1 MRNQSVC
8 VCMYVCR
15 CLTNLHLPPEDP
27 TSCHEETPNSRTQ
40 CCSEDFCNT
49 HQNYKGPIPG
59 ESCLPP
65 PPPAPPPRPHTRPSH
80 AHSCLIHRHICE
92 RNILTTSHMRP
103 RAPPFVR
110 QLNHAHVI
118 APHHLR
124 FLDRNL
130 WHTHIIHTSQ
140 THTCLPH
147 LHHTQTHTHLCHAAR
162 RRLSRCVSPPAH
174 CPLPCPM
181 HLQHVRLMHSFLG
194 IPHTHTHT
202 RVAHAHL
209 YLLLLCILTLCASTH
224 TSATTPLGLHA
235 PAQHSLCLL
244 TFRIIHIDLLKT
256 RRNAKQL

>member
-65 PPPAPPPRPHTRPSH
+65 PPPPAPPPRPHTRPSH

-92 RNILTTSHMRP
+92 RNILTTSHLRS

-130 WHTHIIHTSQ
+130 WHTRITHTSQ

-147 LHHTQTHTHLCHAAR
+147 LHHTHISVMLHAVDCPAASRPLLTAPCSAPCTCNMCVLCLR
-162 RRLSRCVSPPAH
+162 
-174 CPLPCPM
+174 
-181 HLQHVRLMHSFLG
+181 FLG
-194 IPHTHTHT
+194 FLIHTHTHT
-202 RVAHAHL
+202 RCTRTPVFVVVVYPHL
-209 YLLLLCILTLCASTH
+209 VCVYTH
-224 TSATTPLGLHA
+224 QRHHPPWPPRPCSALAVSADLSH
-235 PAQHSLCLL
+235 HS
-244 TFRIIHIDLLKT
+244 H
-256 RRNAKQL
+256 

>member
-65 PPPAPPPRPHTRPSH
+65 PPPPAPPRPHTRPSH
-80 AHSCLIHRHICE
+80 APSCLIHRHICE
-92 RNILTTSHMRP
+92 RNILTTSHLRS

-124 FLDRNL
+124 FLDRIL
-130 WHTHIIHTSQ
+130 WHTRI
-140 THTCLPH
+140 THTPVYH
-147 LHHTQTHTHLCHAAR
+147 ISITHTLTYISVMLHAVDCPAA
-162 RRLSRCVSPPAH
+162 SR
-174 CPLPCPM
+174 PLPTAPCSAPCTCNM
-181 HLQHVRLMHSFLG
+181 CVLCLRFLG
-194 IPHTHTHT
+194 FLIHTHTH
-202 RVAHAHL
+202 ALH
-209 YLLLLCILTLCASTH
+209 TH
-224 TSATTPLGLHA
+224 TCICCCCVSSPCLRLHTRLPPLGLHA

-256 RRNAKQL
+256 RRNAKATVKRK

>member
-65 PPPAPPPRPHTRPSH
+65 PPPPAPPRPHTRPSH
-80 AHSCLIHRHICE
+80 APSCLIHRHICE
-92 RNILTTSHMRP
+92 RNILTTSHLRP

-124 FLDRNL
+124 FLDRIL
-130 WHTHIIHTSQ
+130 WHTRI
-140 THTCLPH
+140 THTPVYH
-147 LHHTQTHTHLCHAAR
+147 ISITHTLTYISVMLHAVDCPAA
-162 RRLSRCVSPPAH
+162 SR
-174 CPLPCPM
+174 PLPTAPCSAPCTCNM
-181 HLQHVRLMHSFLG
+181 CVLCLRFLG
-194 IPHTHTHT
+194 FLIHTHTH
-202 RVAHAHL
+202 ALH
-209 YLLLLCILTLCASTH
+209 TH
-224 TSATTPLGLHA
+224 TCICCCCVSSPCLRLHTRLPPLGLHA

>member
-1 MRNQSVC
+1 
-8 VCMYVCR
+8 MYVCR

-65 PPPAPPPRPHTRPSH
+65 PPPPAPPPRPHTRPSH
-80 AHSCLIHRHICE
+80 AHSWLIHRHICE
-92 RNILTTSHMRP
+92 RNILTTSHLRS

-124 FLDRNL
+124 FLDRIS
-130 WHTHIIHTSQ
+130 WHTRITHTSQ

-147 LHHTQTHTHLCHAAR
+147 LHHTHISVMLHAVDCPAA
-162 RRLSRCVSPPAH
+162 SRPLPPA
-174 CPLPCPM
+174 LPHALATCASCAF
-181 HLQHVRLMHSFLG
+181 VSWDSSYT
-194 IPHTHTHT
+194 HTHTHALHT
-202 RVAHAHL
+202 HT
-209 YLLLLCILTLCASTH
+209 CICCCCASSPCLRLH
-224 TSATTPLGLHA
+224 TRPPPLASTPLL
-235 PAQHSLCLL
+235 S
-244 TFRIIHIDLLKT
+244 T
-256 RRNAKQL
+256 RCVC

>member
-65 PPPAPPPRPHTRPSH
+65 PPPAPPPPRPHTRPSH
-80 AHSCLIHRHICE
+80 AHSWLIHRHICE
-92 RNILTTSHMRP
+92 RNILTTSHLRS

-124 FLDRNL
+124 FLDRIL
-130 WHTHIIHTSQ
+130 WHTRI
-140 THTCLPH
+140 
-147 LHHTQTHTHLCHAAR
+147 THTHLFTTSPSHTHSCCTPSTVPL
-162 RRLSRCVSPPAH
+162 RLAPCSLPPA
-174 CPLPCPM
+174 LPHALATCASCAF
-181 HLQHVRLMHSFLG
+181 VSWDSSY
-194 IPHTHTHT
+194 THTHT
-202 RVAHAHL
+202 RCTRTPVFVVVVYPHL
-209 YLLLLCILTLCASTH
+209 VCVYTH
-224 TSATTPLGLHA
+224 DHPPWPPRPCSALAVSADLSH
-235 PAQHSLCLL
+235 HS
-244 TFRIIHIDLLKT
+244 H
-256 RRNAKQL
+256 

>member
-65 PPPAPPPRPHTRPSH
+65 PPPPAPPPRPHTCPSH

-92 RNILTTSHMRP
+92 RNILTTSHLRS

-124 FLDRNL
+124 FLDRIL
-130 WHTHIIHTSQ
+130 WHTRI
-140 THTCLPH
+140 
-147 LHHTQTHTHLCHAAR
+147 THTHLFTTSPSHTHSHTSLSCCTPSTVPL
-162 RRLSRCVSPPAH
+162 RLTP
-174 CPLPCPM
+174 CPLPPA
-181 HLQHVRLMHSFLG
+181 L
-194 IPHTHTHT
+194 PHALATCASCAFVSWDSSYTHTHT
-202 RVAHAHL
+202 RCTRTPVFVVVVYPHL
-209 YLLLLCILTLCASTH
+209 VCVYTH
-224 TSATTPLGLHA
+224 DHPPWPPRPCSALAVSADLSH
-235 PAQHSLCLL
+235 HS
-244 TFRIIHIDLLKT
+244 H
-256 RRNAKQL
+256 